1 MPSLVAEA
9 TFMLALV
16 SGVILPTHPAFE
28 LFLLWL
34 LLLSN
39 LVDPSSLLEC
49 TFLRNIVGFLA
60 QDERGYSLQ

>member
-16 SGVILPTHPAFE
+16 SGVTLPTHPAFD

-34 LLLSN
+34 LLLSD
-39 LVDPSSLLEC
+39 LVDPSSLLES
-49 TFLRNIVGFLA
+49 TFLRNIVGFLT
-60 QDERGYSLQ
+60 QDERGYGI